1 MSESANKPFVPHR
14 KKYSVLW
21 LIGGFFFLLL
31 VFFVFQL
38 FGPNPRIVVSK
49 QTTFIT
55 EPLGAGGLPDY
66 EQYLLNELRDGV
78 TPENNAVTL
87 LWQAL
92 FPADMPPQDIPLVA
106 TELGLEQVPLAE
118 EALVPLY
125 SDANHKRVAG
135 FLLGEKPKSDD
146 ALKNG
151 DAAANAEAE
160 PDALDFNE
168 YVAREDANALVI
180 EEVLDRAMDRPWT
193 SAQLPPIADWIREN
207 QAPLDLIVE
216 ASRRPRWY
224 APSPT
229 LLNKDREL
237 LIAVLLPI
245 QQATRDAA
253 RALSVRAMWHLGEG
267 RPMEAWEDLL
277 AIHRLSHLMVQ
288 GQTLVEQLV
297 GIALSGIACDRTVT
311 FLDHV
316 ELTPE
321 QARKVQRDLTRLPKF
336 AAIARSLDQTERL
349 LAIDAFI
356 AMGSGGELVSDIG
369 GNDFGGG
376 VFNVVAIDWNLVLR
390 DTNRWYDRLVAA
402 AKLPDREARV
412 AAFEKIEADMQVLV
426 AQTKAPKRM
435 LAAVVSRQQR
445 SKVVS
450 GIVLGLFLPAVN
462 AATDAEDRQN
472 TTLELTRLA
481 AALAVH
487 RAEHGAYP
495 GSLDELLPNL
505 VERLP
510 VDVFGGKPFV
520 YKRSADGYL
529 LYGTG
534 ANGVDDGGSHETHRV
549 LNGQKLDLLD
559 EAEADKLQS
568 EIPMGADD
576 ISIRVPR
583 PAFELPKINPPGED
597 NR

>member
-38 FGPNPRIVVSK
+38 FGPNPRIGVSK

-321 QARKVQRDLTRLPKF
+321 QARKVQRDLTGLPKF